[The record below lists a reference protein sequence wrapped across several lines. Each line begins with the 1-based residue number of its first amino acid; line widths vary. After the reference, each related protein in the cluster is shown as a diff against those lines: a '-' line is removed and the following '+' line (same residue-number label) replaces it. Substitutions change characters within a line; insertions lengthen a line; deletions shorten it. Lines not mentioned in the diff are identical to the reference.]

1 MVAPQCGAVRG
12 VTSLTRIAAPCP
24 MRFSERDP
32 NFGLPTCPLPLNRL
46 VLLVAW
52 ACAHSAVWAQEA
64 LPEATVPLQASS
76 RLQEAISPA
85 QRDQAPTFLFG
96 ERMSGHPDQET
107 VVEGQAEMRKPGT
120 VVKADRLEYDARTDR
135 AQATGHVRINR
146 GGNVFEGSK
155 LDLEVDAF
163 RGFFLEPR
171 YEFLQNEAHGEASR
185 ADFLDSQHT
194 EVQNATYT
202 TCRRK
207 PGPSWMPDWVLRAA
221 NISFDTEEDVG
232 VAHGAYLEFQGVP
245 ILPVPALS
253 FPLSDKRKSGILP
266 PTLGVDSVNG
276 TELSVPYYW
285 NIAPNLDAT
294 ITPSLMTARGVDMGA
309 EFRYLQPTYSGVLRA
324 NYMPGDKLRNADRW
338 GAVLT
343 QTGTVDSGVGAL
355 SYALNINRVSDDNY
369 WRDFPRASGSL
380 TQRLLPGTA
389 SVAWGQGP
397 WSLTASVQQWQT
409 LQDSAA
415 PIVPPY
421 DRVPQ
426 LTARYSQINDHGLDW
441 SVEGDFTQFQADR
454 SLTGQPNAQ
463 RIYGLAQVSRPWL
476 GSAGFVIPKLQLHTA
491 AYQFDSALPNGRS
504 SADSTVPTFSL
515 DAGLVFERD
524 TNYFGRNLL
533 QTLEP
538 RAFYVRTPY
547 HNQSLLPNY
556 DTGAN
561 DFNFATIFTEN
572 AYGGHDKISDN
583 NLLTMG
589 LTTRLLDADSG
600 AQLARFGVA
609 QRFRF
614 EDQRVTL
621 TPSTAP
627 AQSGFSDVLF
637 GAAVNLNQRWE
648 LDSTVQYNPLTE
660 QSVRSTIGARYSPSN
675 YRVLNVAYRF
685 QRDVSE
691 QLDVSWQWP
700 LNDLWG
706 DKGQDLG
713 AGRGQGE
720 GRYYA
725 VGRMNY
731 SMDERRLV
739 DTLIGVEYDAG
750 CWLARV
756 VVGRVATSA
765 DSATD
770 SIKFELEF
778 VGFTRLGVS
787 PLQSLRSNI
796 ARYQNLRDRSGS
808 NSRFSNYD

>member
-1 MVAPQCGAVRG
+1 
-12 VTSLTRIAAPCP
+12 

-32 NFGLPTCPLPLNRL
+32 NFESPACPLPLNRL
-46 VLLVAW
+46 VLLVAL
-52 ACAHSAVWAQEA
+52 ACAHSAVWAQDA
-64 LPEATVPLQASS
+64 PPEAAVSLQASDK
-76 RLQEAISPA
+76 LQDAINPA
-85 QRDQAPTFLFG
+85 QREQAPTFLFG
-96 ERMSGHPDQET
+96 ERMSGHADQET

-120 VVKADRLEYDARTDR
+120 VVHADRLEYNNQTDR
-135 AQATGHVRINR
+135 AQATGNVRINR

-171 YEFLQNEAHGEASR
+171 YEFLQNNAHGDASR
-185 ADFLDSQHT
+185 ADFLDNQHT

-232 VAHGAYLEFQGVP
+232 VAHGAYLEFKGVP

-266 PTLGVDSVNG
+266 PTIGVDTVNG

-294 ITPSLMTARGVDMGA
+294 ITPSLMTARGVDVGA
-309 EFRYLQPTYSGVLRA
+309 EFRYLEPTYSGVLRA
-324 NYMPGDKLRNADRW
+324 NYMPSDKLRDADRW
-338 GAVLT
+338 GAAVVHN
-343 QTGTVDSGVGAL
+343 GTLDTDVGAV

-389 SVAWGQGP
+389 SAAWGQGP

-409 LQDSAA
+409 LQDSTA

-426 LTARYSQINDHGLDW
+426 LTARYAQVNDQGFDW
-441 SVEGDFTQFQADR
+441 SVEGDFTKFQADR
-454 SLTGQPNAQ
+454 SLTQQPNAQ

-476 GSAGFVIPKLQLHTA
+476 GAAGFVIPKLQLHTT
-491 AYQFDSALPNGRS
+491 AYQFDNALSDGS
-504 SADSTVPTFSL
+504 MSADSTVPTFSL

-524 TNYFGRNLL
+524 TNYFGRDLL

-547 HNQSLLPNY
+547 RNQSILPNY

-572 AYGGHDKISDN
+572 AFGGHDKISDN
-583 NLLTMG
+583 DLLTLG
-589 LTTRLLDADSG
+589 LTTRFLDAGSG
-600 AQLARFGVA
+600 AQVARFGVA

-614 EDQRVTL
+614 EDQLVTL
-621 TPSTAP
+621 TPSTEP
-627 AQSGFSDVLF
+627 ARSGFSDVLV
-637 GAAVNLNQRWE
+637 GAAFNINQRWE
-648 LDSTVQYNPLTE
+648 LDSTVQYNARTDK
-660 QSVRSTIGARYSPSN
+660 SVRSTVGVRYSPSN
-675 YRVLNVAYRF
+675 YRVINAAYRF

-691 QLDVSWQWP
+691 QVDVSWQWP

-731 SMDERRLV
+731 SMNERRLV
-739 DTLIGVEYDAG
+739 DTLLGVEYDAG

-778 VGFTRLGVS
+778 VGFTRVGVS

-796 ARYQNLRDRSGS
+796 ARYQNLRDSNGS

>member
-1 MVAPQCGAVRG
+1 
-12 VTSLTRIAAPCP
+12 
-24 MRFSERDP
+24 MRFSECDR
-32 NFGLPTCPLPLNRL
+32 NFGLPVCPVPLNRL
-46 VLLVAW
+46 VLLVAL
-52 ACAHSAVWAQEA
+52 ACTQGAVWAQDA
-64 LPEATVPLQASS
+64 PPEATIPLQVSNT
-76 RLQEAISPA
+76 LQDAITPA
-85 QRDQAPTFLFG
+85 QREQAPTFLFG
-96 ERMSGHPDQET
+96 ERMTGHSDQET
-107 VVEGQAEMRKPGT
+107 VVEGRAEMRKPGT
-120 VVKADRLEYDARTDR
+120 VVHADRLEYNNQTDR
-135 AQATGHVRINR
+135 AQATGNVRINR
-146 GGNVFEGSK
+146 GGNVFEGTK

-171 YEFLQNEAHGEASR
+171 YEFLQNDAHGDASR

-207 PGPSWMPDWVLRAA
+207 AGPSWMPDWVLRAA

-232 VAHGAYLEFQGVP
+232 VAHGAYLEFKGVP

-294 ITPSLMTARGVDMGA
+294 ITPSLMTARGVDVGT
-309 EFRYLQPTYSGVLRA
+309 EFRYLEPTYSGVLRA
-324 NYMPGDKLRNADRW
+324 NYMPGDKLRGADRW
-338 GAVLT
+338 GAAVA
-343 QTGTVDSGVGAL
+343 QTGTLATGLGAL
-355 SYALNINRVSDDNY
+355 SYAIDINRVSDDNY

-389 SVAWGQGP
+389 SVGWGQGP
-397 WSLTASVQQWQT
+397 WSLVASVQQWQT
-409 LQDSAA
+409 LQDATA

-426 LTARYSQINDHGLDW
+426 ITGRYTQVNDRGFDW

-476 GSAGFVIPKLQLHTA
+476 GAAGFVIPKLQLHTA
-491 AYQFDSALPNGRS
+491 AYQFDSALSNGLS

-524 TNYFGRNLL
+524 TNYFGRSLV

-547 HNQSLLPNY
+547 RNQSLLPNY

-572 AYGGHDKISDN
+572 AFGGHDKISDN
-583 NLLTMG
+583 NLLTLG
-589 LTTRLLDADSG
+589 LTTRFLDADSG

-614 EDQRVTL
+614 EDQLVTL
-621 TPSTAP
+621 TPSAAP
-627 AQSGFSDVLF
+627 ARSGFSDVLL

-648 LDSTVQYNPLTE
+648 LDSTVQYNALTE
-660 QSVRSTIGARYSPSN
+660 QSVRSTVGVRYSPSN
-675 YRVLNVAYRF
+675 YRVLNTAYRF

-731 SMDERRLV
+731 SMNERRLV
-739 DTLIGVEYDAG
+739 DTLLGVEYDAG

-787 PLQSLRSNI
+787 PLQTLRSNI

>member
-1 MVAPQCGAVRG
+1 
-12 VTSLTRIAAPCP
+12 
-24 MRFSERDP
+24 MRLSERDP
-32 NFGLPTCPLPLNRL
+32 NSGLPACPLPLNRL
-46 VLLVAW
+46 VLLVAF
-52 ACAHSAVWAQEA
+52 ACAHGAVWAQDAES
-64 LPEATVPLQASS
+64 ETSIPLQASS
-76 RLQEAISPA
+76 TLQDTINPA
-85 QRDQAPTFLFG
+85 QREQAPTFLFG
-96 ERMSGHPDQET
+96 ERMYGHPDQET

-120 VVKADRLEYDARTDR
+120 VVHADRLEYDAQTDR
-135 AQATGHVRINR
+135 AQATGNVRINR

-155 LDLEVDAF
+155 LDLEVEAF

-171 YEFLQNEAHGEASR
+171 YEFLQNDAHGDASR

-232 VAHGAYLEFQGVP
+232 VAHGAYLEFKGVP

-294 ITPSLMTARGVDMGA
+294 ITPSLMTARGVDMGG
-309 EFRYLQPTYSGVLRA
+309 EFRYLEPTYSGVLRA
-324 NYMPGDKLRNADRW
+324 NYMPGDKLRDADRW
-338 GAVLT
+338 GAALT
-343 QTGTVDSGVGAL
+343 HNGTLATGVGAV

-409 LQDSAA
+409 LQDSTS

-426 LTARYSQINDHGLDW
+426 ITTRYAQVNDHGFDW

-454 SLTGQPNAQ
+454 SLTLQPNAQ

-491 AYQFDSALPNGRS
+491 AYQFDSALSDGRM

-524 TNYFGRNLL
+524 TNYFGRDLL

-547 HNQSLLPNY
+547 RNQSLLPNY

-583 NLLTMG
+583 NLLTLG
-589 LTTRLLDADSG
+589 LTTRLLDPDSG
-600 AQLARFGVA
+600 AQLVRLGVA

-614 EDQRVTL
+614 EDQLVTL

-648 LDSTVQYNPLTE
+648 LDSTVQYNARTDK
-660 QSVRSTIGARYSPSN
+660 SVRSTVGARYSPSN
-675 YRVLNVAYRF
+675 YRVLNAAYRF

-691 QLDVSWQWP
+691 QVDVSWQWP

-731 SMDERRLV
+731 SMNERRLV
-739 DTLIGVEYDAG
+739 DTLLGVEYDAG

>member
-1 MVAPQCGAVRG
+1 
-12 VTSLTRIAAPCP
+12 

-32 NFGLPTCPLPLNRL
+32 NSGLPVCPLPLNRL
-46 VLLVAW
+46 VLLVAF
-52 ACAHSAVWAQEA
+52 ACAHGQVWAQDA
-64 LPEATVPLQASS
+64 LPEAVVPLQASTK
-76 RLQEAISPA
+76 LQDAIPPA
-85 QRDQAPTFLFG
+85 QREQAPTFLFG
-96 ERMSGHPDQET
+96 ERISGHADQET

-120 VVKADRLEYDARTDR
+120 VVHADRLEYNTQTDR
-135 AQATGHVRINR
+135 AQATGNVRINR

-171 YEFLQNEAHGEASR
+171 YEFLQNDAHGDASR

-232 VAHGAYLEFQGVP
+232 VAHGAYLEFKGVP

-266 PTLGVDSVNG
+266 PTFGVDTVNG

-285 NIAPNLDAT
+285 NIAPNMDAT
-294 ITPSLMTARGVDMGA
+294 ITPSFMTARGVDMGT
-309 EFRYLQPTYSGVLRA
+309 EFRYLEPTYSGVLRA
-324 NYMPGDKLRNADRW
+324 NYMPSDKLRDADRW

-343 QTGTVDSGVGAL
+343 HTGTMATGAGAVNY
-355 SYALNINRVSDDNY
+355 SLNINRVSDDNY

-380 TQRLLPGTA
+380 TQRLLPGAA
-389 SVAWGQGP
+389 SVGWGQGP

-409 LQDSAA
+409 LQDASA

-426 LTARYSQINDHGLDW
+426 LTARYGQVNDHGFDW

-454 SLTGQPNAQ
+454 SLTKQPNAQ

-476 GSAGFVIPKLQLHTA
+476 GAAGFVIPKLQLHTA
-491 AYQFDSALPNGRS
+491 AYQFDSALSDGRM

-524 TNYFGRNLL
+524 TNYFGRDLL

-547 HNQSLLPNY
+547 RNQSLLPNY

-572 AYGGHDKISDN
+572 AFGGHDKISDN
-583 NLLTMG
+583 NLLTLG
-589 LTTRLLDADSG
+589 LTTRLLDPDSG

-614 EDQRVTL
+614 EDQQVTL
-621 TPSTAP
+621 TPSIAS
-627 AQSGFSDVLF
+627 AQSGFSDVLL
-637 GAAVNLNQRWE
+637 GAAVNINQRWE
-648 LDSTVQYNPLTE
+648 LDSTVQYNARTD
-660 QSVRSTIGARYSPSN
+660 QSVRSTVGVRYSPSN
-675 YRVLNVAYRF
+675 YRVLNAAYRF
-685 QRDVSE
+685 QRGVSE
-691 QLDVSWQWP
+691 QVDVSWQWP

-706 DKGQDLG
+706 DKGQELG

-731 SMDERRLV
+731 SMNESRLV
-739 DTLIGVEYDAG
+739 DTLLGVEYDAG

-756 VVGRVATSA
+756 VVGRVATSTN
-765 DSATD
+765 SVTD

>member
-1 MVAPQCGAVRG
+1 
-12 VTSLTRIAAPCP
+12 
-24 MRFSERDP
+24 MRFSLRDP

-46 VLLVAW
+46 VLLVAL
-52 ACAHSAVWAQEA
+52 ACAQDAVWAQDVLLEA
-64 LPEATVPLQASS
+64 PADLQSS
-76 RLQEAISPA
+76 NRLQEAISPA
-85 QRDQAPTFLFG
+85 QREQAPTFLFG
-96 ERMSGHPDQET
+96 ERISGHSDQET
-107 VVEGQAEMRKPGT
+107 VLEGQAEMRKPGT
-120 VVKADRLEYDARTDR
+120 VVKADRLEYDTRTDR
-135 AQATGHVRINR
+135 AQATGNVRINR
-146 GGNVFEGSK
+146 GGNVYEGTK

-171 YEFLQNEAHGEASR
+171 YEFLQNNAHGEASR
-185 ADFLDSQHT
+185 ADFLDNQHT

-232 VAHGAYLEFQGVP
+232 VAHGAYLEFKGVP

-253 FPLSDKRKSGILP
+253 FPLSDKRKSGLLP
-266 PTLGVDSVNG
+266 PTFGVDSVNG

-294 ITPSLMTARGVDMGA
+294 ITPSLMTTRGVDMGT
-309 EFRYLQPTYSGVLRA
+309 EFRYLEPTYSGVLRA
-324 NYMPGDKLRNADRW
+324 NYMPGDKLRDADRW
-338 GAVLT
+338 AAALV
-343 QTGTVDSGVGAL
+343 QTGTLATGVGTL
-355 SYALNINRVSDDNY
+355 SYSLDVNRVSDDNY
-369 WRDFPRASGSL
+369 WRDFPRASGVL

-389 SVAWGQGP
+389 SVSWGQGP
-397 WSLTASVQQWQT
+397 WSLTTLVQQWQT
-409 LQDSAA
+409 LQDTSS
-415 PIVPPY
+415 PITPPY

-426 LTARYSQINDHGLDW
+426 ITARYAQINDHGFDW
-441 SVEGDFTQFQADR
+441 SVDGDFTQFQSNS

-524 TNYFGRNLL
+524 TNYFGHDLL

-547 HNQSLLPNY
+547 RNQSQLPNY

-572 AYGGHDKISDN
+572 AYVGHDKISDN
-583 NLLTMG
+583 NLLTLG
-589 LTTRLLDADSG
+589 LTTRFLDADTG

-614 EDQRVTL
+614 EDQLVTL
-621 TPSTAP
+621 YPSAAP
-627 AQSGFSDVLF
+627 AQSGFSDVLV
-637 GAAVNLNQRWE
+637 GAAFNLNQRWE
-648 LDSTVQYNPLTE
+648 LDSTVQYNALTE
-660 QSVRSTIGARYSPSN
+660 QSVRSTVGVRYSPSN
-675 YRVLNVAYRF
+675 YRVLNAAYRF

-713 AGRGQGE
+713 AGMGQGE

-731 SMDERRLV
+731 SMNERRLV
-739 DTLIGVEYDAG
+739 DTLLGVEYDAG

-765 DSATD
+765 DSATN

-796 ARYQNLRDRSGS
+796 ARYQNLRDNNRSS
-808 NSRFSNYD
+808 SRFSNYD

>member
-1 MVAPQCGAVRG
+1 
-12 VTSLTRIAAPCP
+12 
-24 MRFSERDP
+24 MRFSECDP
-32 NFGLPTCPLPLNRL
+32 NFESPACPLPLNRL
-46 VLLVAW
+46 VLLVAL
-52 ACAHSAVWAQEA
+52 ACAHSAVWAQDA
-64 LPEATVPLQASS
+64 PPEAAVSLQASDK
-76 RLQEAISPA
+76 LQDAINPA
-85 QRDQAPTFLFG
+85 QREQAPTFLFG
-96 ERMSGHPDQET
+96 ERMSGHADQET

-120 VVKADRLEYDARTDR
+120 VVHADRLEYNNQTDR
-135 AQATGHVRINR
+135 AQATGNVRINR

-155 LDLEVDAF
+155 LDLEVEAF

-171 YEFLQNEAHGEASR
+171 YEFLQNNAHGDASR
-185 ADFLDSQHT
+185 ADFLDNQHT

-232 VAHGAYLEFQGVP
+232 VAHGAYLEFKGVP

-266 PTLGVDSVNG
+266 PTIGVDTVNG

-294 ITPSLMTARGVDMGA
+294 ITPSLMTARGVEMGA
-309 EFRYLQPTYSGVLRA
+309 EFRYLEPTYSGVLRA
-324 NYMPGDKLRNADRW
+324 NYMPSDKLRDADRW
-338 GAVLT
+338 GAAVVHN
-343 QTGTVDSGVGAL
+343 GTLDTDVGAVN
-355 SYALNINRVSDDNY
+355 YALNINRVSDDNY

-389 SVAWGQGP
+389 SASWGQGP

-409 LQDSAA
+409 LQDSTA

-426 LTARYSQINDHGLDW
+426 LTARYAQVNDQGFDW
-441 SVEGDFTQFQADR
+441 SVEGDFTKFQADR
-454 SLTGQPNAQ
+454 SLTQQPNAQ

-476 GSAGFVIPKLQLHTA
+476 GAAGFVIPKLQLHTT
-491 AYQFDSALPNGRS
+491 AYQFDNALSDGRM

-524 TNYFGRNLL
+524 TNYFGRDLL

-547 HNQSLLPNY
+547 RNQSMLPNY

-572 AYGGHDKISDN
+572 AFGGHDKISDN
-583 NLLTMG
+583 DLLTLG
-589 LTTRLLDADSG
+589 LTTRFLDAGSG
-600 AQLARFGVA
+600 AQVARFGVA

-614 EDQRVTL
+614 EDQLVTL
-621 TPSTAP
+621 TPSTEP
-627 AQSGFSDVLF
+627 ARSGFSDVLV
-637 GAAVNLNQRWE
+637 GAAFNINQRWE
-648 LDSTVQYNPLTE
+648 LDSTVQYNARTDK
-660 QSVRSTIGARYSPSN
+660 SVRSTVGVRYSPSN
-675 YRVLNVAYRF
+675 YRVINAAYRF

-691 QLDVSWQWP
+691 QMDVSWQWP

-731 SMDERRLV
+731 SMNERRLV
-739 DTLIGVEYDAG
+739 DTLLGVEYDAG

-756 VVGRVATSA
+756 VLGRLATSA

-778 VGFTRLGVS
+778 VGFTRVGVS

-796 ARYQNLRDRSGS
+796 ARYQNLRDSNGS

>member
-1 MVAPQCGAVRG
+1 
-12 VTSLTRIAAPCP
+12 

-32 NFGLPTCPLPLNRL
+32 NFESPACPLPLNRL
-46 VLLVAW
+46 VLLVAL
-52 ACAHSAVWAQEA
+52 ACAHSAVWAQDA
-64 LPEATVPLQASS
+64 PPEAAVSLQASDK
-76 RLQEAISPA
+76 LQDAINPA
-85 QRDQAPTFLFG
+85 QREQAPTFLFG
-96 ERMSGHPDQET
+96 ERMSGHADQET

-120 VVKADRLEYDARTDR
+120 VVHADRLEYNNQTDR
-135 AQATGHVRINR
+135 AQATGNVRINR

-171 YEFLQNEAHGEASR
+171 YEFLQNNAHGDASR
-185 ADFLDSQHT
+185 ADFLDNQHT

-232 VAHGAYLEFQGVP
+232 VAHGAYLEFKGVP

-266 PTLGVDSVNG
+266 PTIGVDTVNG

-294 ITPSLMTARGVDMGA
+294 ITPSLMTARGVDVGA
-309 EFRYLQPTYSGVLRA
+309 EFRYLEPTYSGVLRA
-324 NYMPGDKLRNADRW
+324 NYMPSDKLRDADRW
-338 GAVLT
+338 GAAVVHN
-343 QTGTVDSGVGAL
+343 GTLDTDVGAV

-389 SVAWGQGP
+389 SAAWGQGP

-409 LQDSAA
+409 LQDSTA

-426 LTARYSQINDHGLDW
+426 LTARYAQVNDQGFDW
-441 SVEGDFTQFQADR
+441 SVEGDFTKFQADR
-454 SLTGQPNAQ
+454 SLTQQPNAQ

-476 GSAGFVIPKLQLHTA
+476 GAAGFVIPKLQLHTT
-491 AYQFDSALPNGRS
+491 AYQFDNALSDGS
-504 SADSTVPTFSL
+504 MSADSTVPTFSL

-524 TNYFGRNLL
+524 TNYFGRDLL

-547 HNQSLLPNY
+547 RNQSMLPNY

-572 AYGGHDKISDN
+572 AFGGHDKISDN
-583 NLLTMG
+583 DLLTLG
-589 LTTRLLDADSG
+589 LTTRFLDAGSG
-600 AQLARFGVA
+600 AQVARFGVA

-614 EDQRVTL
+614 EDQLVTL
-621 TPSTAP
+621 TPSTEP
-627 AQSGFSDVLF
+627 ARSGFSDVLV
-637 GAAVNLNQRWE
+637 GAAFNINQRWE
-648 LDSTVQYNPLTE
+648 LDSTVQYNARTDK
-660 QSVRSTIGARYSPSN
+660 SVRSTVGVRYSPSN
-675 YRVLNVAYRF
+675 YRVINAAYRF

-691 QLDVSWQWP
+691 QVDVSWQWP

-731 SMDERRLV
+731 SMNERRLV
-739 DTLIGVEYDAG
+739 DTLLGVEYDAG

-778 VGFTRLGVS
+778 VGFTRVGVS

-796 ARYQNLRDRSGS
+796 ARYQNLRDSNGS

>member
-1 MVAPQCGAVRG
+1 
-12 VTSLTRIAAPCP
+12 

-32 NFGLPTCPLPLNRL
+32 SFGLQTCPLPLNRL

-64 LPEATVPLQASS
+64 LPEAAVPLQASS

-202 TCRRK
+202 TCRRR

-380 TQRLLPGTA
+380 TQRLLPGSA

>member
-1 MVAPQCGAVRG
+1 
-12 VTSLTRIAAPCP
+12 

-32 NFGLPTCPLPLNRL
+32 NSGLPVCPLPLNRL
-46 VLLVAW
+46 VLLVAF
-52 ACAHSAVWAQEA
+52 ACVHGQVWAQDA
-64 LPEATVPLQASS
+64 VPEAMLPLQASNK
-76 RLQEAISPA
+76 LQDAITPT
-85 QRDQAPTFLFG
+85 QREQAPTFLFG
-96 ERMSGHPDQET
+96 ERMSGHANQET

-120 VVKADRLEYDARTDR
+120 VVHADRLEYNAQTDR
-135 AQATGHVRINR
+135 AQATGNVRINR

-171 YEFLQNEAHGEASR
+171 YQFLQNDAHGDASR
-185 ADFLDSQHT
+185 ADFLDSQRT

-232 VAHGAYLEFQGVP
+232 VAHGAYLEFKGVP

-266 PTLGVDSVNG
+266 PTFGVDSVNG

-285 NIAPNLDAT
+285 NIAPNMDAT
-294 ITPSLMTARGVDMGA
+294 ITPSFMTARGVDIGT
-309 EFRYLQPTYSGVLRA
+309 EFRYLEPTYSGVLRA
-324 NYMPGDKLRNADRW
+324 NYMPADKLRGADRW

-343 QTGTVDSGVGAL
+343 QTGTVATGVGAL
-355 SYALNINRVSDDNY
+355 NYSLNINRVSDDNY

-380 TQRLLPGTA
+380 TQRLLPGA
-389 SVAWGQGP
+389 ANVGWGQGP

-409 LQDSAA
+409 LQDATS

-426 LTARYSQINDHGLDW
+426 LTGRYTQVNDHGFDW

-454 SLTGQPNAQ
+454 SLTKQPNAQ
-463 RIYGLAQVSRPWL
+463 RMYGLAQVSRPWL
-476 GSAGFVIPKLQLHTA
+476 GAAGFVIPKLQLHTA
-491 AYQFDSALPNGRS
+491 AYQFDSALSDGRM

-524 TNYFGRNLL
+524 TNYFGRDLL

-547 HNQSLLPNY
+547 RNQSLLPNY

-583 NLLTMG
+583 NLLTLG
-589 LTTRLLDADSG
+589 LTSRLLDPESG

-614 EDQRVTL
+614 EDQLVTL
-621 TPSTAP
+621 TPAAASA
-627 AQSGFSDVLF
+627 ASGFSDVLL
-637 GAAVNLNQRWE
+637 GAAVNINQRWG
-648 LDSTVQYNPLTE
+648 LDSTVQYNARTE
-660 QSVRSTIGARYSPSN
+660 QSVRSTVGVRYSPSN
-675 YRVLNVAYRF
+675 YRVLNAAYRF

-691 QLDVSWQWP
+691 QVDVSWQWP

-731 SMDERRLV
+731 SMNERRLV
-739 DTLIGVEYDAG
+739 DTLLGVEYDAG

-756 VVGRVATSA
+756 VVGRVATSTN
-765 DSATD
+765 SVTD